1 MLGGISK
8 IIKTIVGKSESVQK
22 RKTIQLI
29 GNKKV
34 VKYDGNVHQVEGFVN
49 ETFLV
54 DNKTFSVRYASY
66 MATGKDFGSYLPKL
80 ETSYEKSTIN

>member
-54 DNKTFSVRYASY
+54 EKILVLI
-66 MATGKDFGSYLPKL
+66 YL
-80 ETSYEKSTIN
+80 N

>member
-34 VKYDGNVHQVEGFVN
+34 VKYDGNVHQV
-49 ETFLV
+49 
-54 DNKTFSVRYASY
+54 
-66 MATGKDFGSYLPKL
+66 
-80 ETSYEKSTIN
+80 